1 MLFRL
6 AALSKQSLLGTLSL
20 TSRKFI
26 STRVLTHVTPCLD
39 CSRRRV
45 ELASIPPTTN
55 YRVHHLSTMS
65 SSEEENF
72 EIDDVSGSESDDFAP
87 VKKKAV
93 RTLLLSI
100 LDHAELWLD

>member
-1 MLFRL
+1 
-6 AALSKQSLLGTLSL
+6 
-20 TSRKFI
+20 
-26 STRVLTHVTPCLD
+26 
-39 CSRRRV
+39 
-45 ELASIPPTTN
+45 
-55 YRVHHLSTMS
+55 MS